1 MISALA
7 SALYRHLLAL
17 LFCIAL
23 GVVVTACSR
32 TEIIESPR
40 TTYVPEVGEP
50 KQPEIIWTS
59 RTLSSPFDYLG
70 QVKVRS
76 WTYDGALS
84 RMTDAAKELRADA
97 VIDIH
102 YETVG
107 FLTTFSAFAIKYK

>member
-1 MISALA
+1 MISALDNA
-7 SALYRHLLAL
+7 VSRRLFTVLL
-17 LFCIAL
+17 CIAL
-23 GVVVTACSR
+23 GVVTTACSR
-32 TEIIESPR
+32 TEVVESPR
-40 TTYVPEVGEP
+40 TTYVADVGEP

-59 RTLSSPFDYLG
+59 RTLSSPFHYLG
-70 QVKVRS
+70 QIKVRS

-84 RMTDAAKELRADA
+84 RLTDAAMDLRADA